1 MTDTQPFGM
10 TTTYDRQVPALS
22 VPGAVT
28 SGDQPELQ
36 LVDGLTRGG
45 GVVGRFD
52 ETPGLVAVKVA
63 PTCAWYRVT
72 VRLAADGDTA
82 AWWERRVPEH
92 VLPRRPHG
100 PRLLAVRSQG
110 LTRGAVLLARR
121 VDDFQLRARTAFAFD
136 LSADELPADGFLVVE
151 VCDVADALP
160 SWAAEPL
167 TAHPAVGVRVDAVEI
182 AAASGRPGPL
192 AEGGSLDG
200 AACERLGLV
209 GTGGLSGQGTASLPL
224 RAGFLLVRPPDGV
237 DATLT
242 WTLRATAAGQPHPD
256 PVPAELGPVLPKRGP
271 DEPRLSTREKAMAV
285 ARHEFDVL
293 RGDVRRRARHV
304 TARGLRRV
312 TRPVDRG
319 LAPLV
324 CDDLLARGL
333 LTARLAS
340 LDGSE
345 APACEVSAT
354 PGGLVAVTCAEPL
367 TGPAVL
373 ALTARTATG
382 GPLTR
387 VGGGRLQWHLVSTRA
402 HR

>member
-1 MTDTQPFGM
+1 MGIPFAM
-10 TTTYDRQVPALS
+10 TTAYDRPVPALP

-28 SGDQPELQ
+28 SGDRQELQ

-52 ETPGLVAVKVA
+52 ESPALVAVKVA
-63 PTCAWYRVT
+63 PKGARFRVT
-72 VRLAADGDTA
+72 VRLAADGDTS

-92 VLPRRPHG
+92 VSPRRPHG

-121 VDDFQLRARTAFAFD
+121 VEDFHLRARTAFTFE

-160 SWAAEPL
+160 AWAAEPL
-167 TAHPAVGVRVDAVEI
+167 TAHAAVGVRVDAVEI
-182 AAASGRPGPL
+182 APATEARAPL
-192 AEGGSLDG
+192 AGGGSLDG
-200 AACERLGLV
+200 WTCERLGLV
-209 GTGGLSGQGTASLPL
+209 GSGGLPGPGSASIPV
-224 RAGFLLVRPPDGV
+224 RAGFLLVRPPDGI

-242 WTLRATAAGQPHPD
+242 WTLRPTSAAESRPD
-256 PVPAELGPVLPKRGP
+256 PVPAEVGPVLPKRSPG
-271 DEPRLSTREKAMAV
+271 EPRLSTREKAVAV
-285 ARHEFDVL
+285 ARHELDAL
-293 RGDVRRRARHV
+293 RDDVRRRARHV
-304 TARGLRRV
+304 TARGLRRAA
-312 TRPVDRG
+312 RPVDRG
-319 LAPLV
+319 LAPLM

-345 APACEVSAT
+345 VPACEVSAA
-354 PGGLVAVTCAEPL
+354 PGGRMAVTCAQPL

-373 ALTARTATG
+373 ALTACTSTG

-387 VGGGRLQWHLVSTRA
+387 VGGGRLQWHLVSTKA